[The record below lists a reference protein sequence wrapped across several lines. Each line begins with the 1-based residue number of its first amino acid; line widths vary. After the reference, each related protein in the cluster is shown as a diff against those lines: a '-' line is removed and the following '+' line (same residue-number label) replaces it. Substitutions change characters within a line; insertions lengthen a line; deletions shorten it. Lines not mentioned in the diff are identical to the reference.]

1 MSTDAFDEVQRQA
14 VTRIGSTLKGKW
26 RLDQLLGVGGMAAV
40 YAATHRNQKRVA
52 VKVLHPELSFNAAVR
67 QRFLR
72 EGYVANTV
80 QHAGA
85 VSVDDDDLGEDGCAF
100 LVMELL
106 DGETLEARWER
117 KGRRLPT
124 PEVLAFMDRVLDTL
138 TAAHARGVVHRD
150 LKPENL
156 FFTRDAQI
164 KVLDFGIARVRELS
178 GSTKTQ
184 TGSLM
189 GTPAFMSPEQARG
202 RWDEVD
208 AQSDLW
214 AVGATIFTLLTGEL
228 VHVAQTTNEA
238 IVMAVTQPARSLGAL
253 RPDLSEAVVRFVDR
267 SLAYDKAA
275 RWPDAQ
281 PMQNALRETYATLEG
296 EWDEQTV
303 LHQAAASLPDG
314 PLSIPNGATSGT
326 TALGTSTSAHP
337 PAAPLNKR
345 TLLLGAAGVVGL
357 LVVVGI
363 EGAIA
368 GGHKAAAPTIEP
380 SHAAA
385 MPIAETKSAVPV
397 AAASDAPA
405 PPLLRIEDL
414 PAAEPG
420 RQRATAQPSTRI
432 GGESASRG
440 ESDRDRVAASRG
452 SAEPP
457 KTGVD
462 ESTYGGSVRRKRMN
476 LVSEKVVAV
485 VLLLIGT
492 LCAAPS
498 AHAQSTTAAAVALFD
513 EGRAALERGDFD
525 VACTKFKESNRIAA
539 ALGTAFNLANCE
551 EKRGRLA
558 TAWVLFKQVAT
569 QMNPDDPRLS
579 VATEHVVALEKRA
592 PRVIFS
598 ANERT
603 PPDTRVRLDD
613 LELASASFGSAI
625 PLDPGQHHA
634 VIRSSSTPSRT
645 LTFIVAEG
653 ETTTLELT
661 APPTPPHPAAP
672 RSAPPTADAPAID
685 DRVLGLE
692 RPTAT
697 LLAGGIGA
705 AGLALGII
713 TGIIGLHAQSVGDGE
728 CSAVTRSCTRRGH
741 DANQDAKAMAVVSST
756 GFVVAILGAGAA
768 GYLYFTAPTTPAQR
782 LATVVGLG
790 GNW

>member
-1 MSTDAFDEVQRQA
+1 MSDDAFDEVLHQA
-14 VTRIGSTLKGKW
+14 EARLGRTLKAKW
-26 RLDQLLGVGGMAAV
+26 TLERLLGIGGMASV

-214 AVGATIFTLLTGEL
+214 SVGATIFTLLTGEL

-238 IVMAVTQPARSLGAL
+238 LVMAVTQPARSLSIL
-253 RPDLSEAVVRFVDR
+253 RPDLSNAVVRFVDR
-267 SLAYDKAA
+267 ALAYDKAA
-275 RWPDAQ
+275 RWPDALS
-281 PMQNALRETYATLEG
+281 MQNALRETYATLEG

-462 ESTYGGSVRRKRMN
+462 ESTYG
-476 LVSEKVVAV
+476 
-485 VLLLIGT
+485 
-492 LCAAPS
+492 
-498 AHAQSTTAAAVALFD
+498 
-513 EGRAALERGDFD
+513 
-525 VACTKFKESNRIAA
+525 
-539 ALGTAFNLANCE
+539 
-551 EKRGRLA
+551 
-558 TAWVLFKQVAT
+558 
-569 QMNPDDPRLS
+569 
-579 VATEHVVALEKRA
+579 
-592 PRVIFS
+592 
-598 ANERT
+598 
-603 PPDTRVRLDD
+603 
-613 LELASASFGSAI
+613 
-625 PLDPGQHHA
+625 
-634 VIRSSSTPSRT
+634 
-645 LTFIVAEG
+645 
-653 ETTTLELT
+653 
-661 APPTPPHPAAP
+661 
-672 RSAPPTADAPAID
+672 
-685 DRVLGLE
+685 
-692 RPTAT
+692 
-697 LLAGGIGA
+697 
-705 AGLALGII
+705 
-713 TGIIGLHAQSVGDGE
+713 
-728 CSAVTRSCTRRGH
+728 
-741 DANQDAKAMAVVSST
+741 
-756 GFVVAILGAGAA
+756 
-768 GYLYFTAPTTPAQR
+768 
-782 LATVVGLG
+782 
-790 GNW
+790 